1 MLFKIYQQLLF
12 PACLI
17 SSQQERSFLLG
28 FSCIFLPI
36 NPRRRV
42 LNSPPFLPP
51 SQVSRNSPF
60 FSSSFSGVLLFLPS
74 AERKG
79 RGLQLMQLRVSQVE
93 GITYKYR
100 LYIRFSSVLNAYY
113 VSFLININIY
123 KHETQFITM
132 LYSYFNY
139 FTIQNSASELFFR
152 KPWPYFV
159 TDFSQP
165 LKARMLKLRCRG
177 SSLGISSL

>member
-1 MLFKIYQQLLF
+1 
-12 PACLI
+12 
-17 SSQQERSFLLG
+17 
-28 FSCIFLPI
+28 
-36 NPRRRV
+36 
-42 LNSPPFLPP
+42 
-51 SQVSRNSPF
+51 
-60 FSSSFSGVLLFLPS
+60 
-74 AERKG
+74 
-79 RGLQLMQLRVSQVE
+79 MQLRVSQVE

-113 VSFLININIY
+113 VSFSININIY

-139 FTIQNSASELFFR
+139 FTIQNSASELFFG

-177 SSLGISSL
+177 SSLGNSSIIKCFYFSKITHISGSKQHEKASPQIFGQKKDDASKEKAFHSFFGHVSLNIYCLTLRIYKTKQKKEIL